1 MCSSEAQGWDF
12 INVFPPAQASG
23 IHSRD
28 CGSVDKGEARP
39 SRRLCELPG
48 PLLLT
53 SGLPCLLGR
62 QGRKSQRAS
71 TSALKSASGRC
82 LGLPWRETRGRGS
95 RAQRTVVLPI
105 RTCGAG
111 SASHAAWCRL
121 ERCGQPGCSV
131 PRAGSPAHPGLPAQS
146 RGIEK
151 GAVRPG
157 SPGGRCPCSSRG
169 REQTRHLSLSLWTV
183 GTAAAPPRAP
193 TPRLP
198 LRPQEQLVC
207 VRVSERM

>member
-1 MCSSEAQGWDF
+1 MMWAEEKASVCSSEAQGWDF

-28 CGSVDKGEARP
+28 CGSVDKGAARP

-111 SASHAAWCRL
+111 PASHGAWCRL
-121 ERCGQPGCSV
+121 ERCRQPGCSV
-131 PRAGSPAHPGLPAQS
+131 PRAGSPAHPGLPPQS
-146 RGIEK
+146 RGVDK
-151 GAVRPG
+151 GR
-157 SPGGRCPCSSRG
+157 
-169 REQTRHLSLSLWTV
+169 
-183 GTAAAPPRAP
+183 
-193 TPRLP
+193 
-198 LRPQEQLVC
+198 
-207 VRVSERM
+207 